1 MKYGALVALLLVI
14 FCIGLSGCVGPSTTS
29 PASKDIVIGV
39 LVPLTGDWSSK
50 GQNFNAAIALS
61 ALDANASLASSG
73 SPERVRLLVEDTAT
87 DPAVAQ
93 EKIKKLYEA
102 GARIVVGPA
111 TSAEITAVKDWADQH
126 GMVILGYAST
136 SPALSIP
143 GDNVFRLVPD
153 DTRQGEAMAA
163 FMNRSGTR
171 IIIPVVR
178 NDTWGTNLLT
188 ATKTRFEKN
197 GGIVTQGYR
206 FEPGIRDYT
215 SIIRNLSTDVAAAQ
229 QQYGTSAVGIYA
241 IGFDELVPLFV
252 SAGSDPVLG
261 SVRWFGSDGSAK
273 AEALIS
279 NTSAARFSVKT
290 GFSAP
295 VYGVE
300 KETAPIVNVTQR
312 IEAMTGSEPDG
323 YSLAAYDA
331 TAIAARSLLMSRD
344 ASYEQLKNSVEFTAD
359 YYYGITGYTK
369 FVASGDRAYAVYPFW
384 AVKDRNGTYAW
395 ERIALY
401 KSDPDQPGSF
411 V

>member
-1 MKYGALVALLLVI
+1 MKYRAIIVLSLIFAGIVI
-14 FCIGLSGCVGPSTTS
+14 SGCVGPSTTA
-29 PASKDIVIGV
+29 PGSKEIVIGV

-50 GQNFNAAIALS
+50 GQNYNAAIALAAQDS
-61 ALDANASLASSG
+61 NDYLAASG
-73 SPERVRLLVEDTAT
+73 SPQRVRLLVEDTAT
-87 DPAVAQ
+87 DPAVAL
-93 EKIKKLYEA
+93 EKIKKLYDT

-111 TSAEITAVKDWADQH
+111 TSAEIAGVMDWADRH

-136 SPALSIP
+136 SPALSVP

-163 FMNRSGTR
+163 FMNRSGIR
-171 IIIPVVR
+171 IVIPVVR
-178 NDTWGTNLLT
+178 DDTWGTNLLL
-188 ATKTRFEKN
+188 ATKTRFQKN
-197 GGIVTQGYR
+197 GGIVTDGYR
-206 FEPGIRDYT
+206 FEPGTRDYA
-215 SIIRNLSTDVAAAQ
+215 SIIHNLSTDVSAAQ
-229 QQYGTSAVGIYA
+229 QKYGTSAVGVYA
-241 IGFDELVPLFV
+241 IGFDELVPLFSCSEADPMLV
-252 SAGSDPVLG
+252 SVK
-261 SVRWFGSDGSAK
+261 WFGSDGSAK
-273 AEALIS
+273 AHALIRNAS
-279 NTSAARFSVKT
+279 VARFAAKT

-300 KETAPIVNVTQR
+300 KETAPTVNLTQR
-312 IEAMTGSEPDG
+312 IEATTGSEPDG

-331 TAIAARSLLMSRD
+331 IAIAVRSLLISRD
-344 ASYEQLKNSVEFTAD
+344 ASYDQLKNSVAFTAD

-384 AVKDRNGTYAW
+384 AVKDRNGTYVW